1 MALGRSEEIRQRV
14 ELVLHGIG
22 IWTPGDCGSTDACGR
37 VILRGA
43 PAGFKY
49 SATGHPGLR
58 HGRHR
63 ARHPADPH
71 LGITLH
77 PTGESTA
84 QQARNLIT
92 DPGDQAGHVKFMI
105 RDRGPDFT
113 AAFDP
118 VLADAGIRTVL
129 CNVRT
134 PRMNAI
140 AERWTRGTRFSAR
153 TGPGA
158 ARADHLHD
166 HVSATSAT
174 DRTASLRSAAL
185 PRLGQPAA
193 RGRTPRSP
201 ASMM

>member
-1 MALGRSEEIRQRV
+1 VQLDAVGQRV
-14 ELVLHGIG
+14 RLQA
-22 IWTPGDCGSTDACGR
+22 WDS
-37 VILRGA
+37 
-43 PAGFKY
+43 PAGENFVVWI
-49 SATGHPGLR
+49 SRQMQA
-58 HGRHR
+58 
-63 ARHPADPH
+63 
-71 LGITLH
+71 
-77 PTGESTA
+77 A

-105 RDRGPDFT
+105 RGRGPDFT
-113 AAFDP
+113 AALDA
-118 VLADAGIRTVL
+118 VLPGAGIRTVM
-129 CNVRT
+129 CNVLT
-134 PRMNAI
+134 PENSSRQCPDQRISPGRMT
-140 AERWTRGTRFSAR
+140 WTRFSAR

>member
-113 AAFDP
+113 AALDASSP
-118 VLADAGIRTVL
+118 RPRRGSPAAGHAPTRPAADRKQGTPRLLSSRRRAARSNVSAVTMAGTAISIHSSRGRSTVL
-129 CNVRT
+129 
-134 PRMNAI
+134 
-140 AERWTRGTRFSAR
+140 E
-153 TGPGA
+153 
-158 ARADHLHD
+158 
-166 HVSATSAT
+166 
-174 DRTASLRSAAL
+174 
-185 PRLGQPAA
+185 A
-193 RGRTPRSP
+193 RGVVQPSRR
-201 ASMM
+201 ARR

>member
-1 MALGRSEEIRQRV
+1 VQLDAVGQRV
-14 ELVLHGIG
+14 RLQA
-22 IWTPGDCGSTDACGR
+22 WDS
-37 VILRGA
+37 
-43 PAGFKY
+43 PAGENFVVWI
-49 SATGHPGLR
+49 SRQMQA
-58 HGRHR
+58 
-63 ARHPADPH
+63 
-71 LGITLH
+71 
-77 PTGESTA
+77 A

>member
-77 PTGESTA
+77 PTQARSALPGRLSVPSSVSTA
-84 QQARNLIT
+84 VLT
-92 DPGDQAGHVKFMI
+92 SP
-105 RDRGPDFT
+105 
-113 AAFDP
+113 AAQT
-118 VLADAGIRTVL
+118 I
-129 CNVRT
+129 
-134 PRMNAI
+134 
-140 AERWTRGTRFSAR
+140 S
-153 TGPGA
+153 
-158 ARADHLHD
+158 
-166 HVSATSAT
+166 
-174 DRTASLRSAAL
+174 RSAVACGGSS
-185 PRLGQPAA
+185 PSRTKLG
-193 RGRTPRSP
+193 R
-201 ASMM
+201 